1 MCFNQMSTQFIE
13 SNDYSCF
20 VKPGCDSRQ
29 SDDQKHEIQKAD
41 FVLGKLLALKLS
53 WTNLVD
59 F

>member
-53 WTNLVD
+53 
-59 F
+59 